1 MKAKR
6 LELEQRVIELYLTK
20 QIPEFPKEALLTM
33 LAKKNKETILSVEA
47 LLNDPDCSAR
57 MRYMDLFAKRKAE
70 VGDQKLQLRSKDQ
83 GKQLFDSL
91 VKKGFCESSGSGQYY
106 STDNLS
112 LDPNVL
118 SDQELLLLIATE
130 DFETRRGEECNE
142 K

>member
-57 MRYMDLFAKRKAE
+57 MRYMDLLRKERQKWEIKNYSYVAKIR
-70 VGDQKLQLRSKDQ
+70 
-83 GKQLFDSL
+83 
-91 VKKGFCESSGSGQYY
+91 ESNY
-106 STDNLS
+106 
-112 LDPNVL
+112 
-118 SDQELLLLIATE
+118 LIH
-130 DFETRRGEECNE
+130 
-142 K
+142 